1 MYVFML
7 PERQVK
13 SVTGLSKAKIVKLV
27 PAFSEAYKELKAKKG
42 KCKNKKRPGAPLKY
56 MMRFRLIYTLV
67 FLKSNQTKDFIASIF
82 KVPRSSMAL
91 LINEG
96 IEVITLACEKLGVA
110 PSRDIESAVEA
121 LNKLG
126 KRVKIDGTERP
137 ICRPKEF
144 QEVYYSGKKKLHTIK
159 NIVVTSGLKSKII
172 DVFSKTVCGSAHD
185 FELFKH
191 MKMSKYLDGKTIEV
205 DLGFQGIDTYCP
217 ESKIKIPYKKP
228 KDGELTKD
236 QKHEN
241 KGISSNRVT
250 IEHAIGGMKI
260 FNAASSK
267 LRVRIDK
274 LRDEIGYA
282 AAGLWNYKIT

>member
-1 MYVFML
+1 MFIFML

-13 SVTGLSKAKIVKLV
+13 SLTGLSKAKIVKMV
-27 PAFSEAYKELKAKKG
+27 PSFSEAYRELKASKG
-42 KCKNKKRPGAPLKY
+42 KGKNKTRPGAPLKY

-67 FLKSNQTKDFIASIF
+67 YLKSNQTNDFIASMF
-82 KVPRSSMAL
+82 KVPRSSMAA

-96 IEVITLACEKLGVA
+96 IEVITHTCEKLGVA
-110 PSRDIESAVEA
+110 PARDIKSAEEA

-137 ICRPKEF
+137 ICRPKDY
-144 QEVYYSGKKKLHTIK
+144 QEAYYSGKKKLHTVK
-159 NIVVTSGLKSKII
+159 NIVATSGTKSKRIV
-172 DVFSKTVCGSAHD
+172 VFSQTVCGSVHD
-185 FELFKH
+185 FEMFKH
-191 MKMSKYLDGKTIEV
+191 MEMPKFLDGKIIEV
-205 DLGFQGIDTYCP
+205 DLGFQGIASYCP
-217 ESKIKIPYKKP
+217 KSKVNIPHKKP
-228 KDGELTKD
+228 IDGELTED
-236 QKHEN
+236 QKLEN
-241 KGISSNRVT
+241 KEKSSSRVK
-250 IEHAIGGMKI
+250 IEHAIGGIKI